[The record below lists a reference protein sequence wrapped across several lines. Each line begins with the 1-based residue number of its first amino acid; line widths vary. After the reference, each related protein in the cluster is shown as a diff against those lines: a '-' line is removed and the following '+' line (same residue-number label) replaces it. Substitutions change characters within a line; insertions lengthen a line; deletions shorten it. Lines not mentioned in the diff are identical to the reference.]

1 MIAVPV
7 LALLGGCARGPV
19 LGESASRLRIDARAV
34 LTVGS
39 ARLGQ
44 PGTRTQVLY
53 DKVESCPGDRARRVY
68 RARFSLR
75 PGPDSKV
82 VLDRAADL
90 SLDLI
95 TARGYR
101 LTGPPRHHTF
111 TVTHPAPTV
120 SMTVR
125 LHGGH
130 HPTMTLDADT
140 PCLSAN

>member
-1 MIAVPV
+1 MPA

-19 LGESASRLRIDARAV
+19 LSDSASQLRVDTRVV

-39 ARLGQ
+39 ARLGR
-44 PGTRTQVLY
+44 PGARPQVLY
-53 DKVESCPGDRARRVY
+53 DKIESCPGDHARRVY
-68 RARFSLR
+68 QARFALR
-75 PGPDSKV
+75 PGPDSRV
-82 VLDRAADL
+82 VLDQAADL

-95 TARGYR
+95 AARGYR

-111 TVTHPAPTV
+111 TVTHPAPEV

-125 LHGGH
+125 LHGGP

-140 PCLSAN
+140 PCLADR